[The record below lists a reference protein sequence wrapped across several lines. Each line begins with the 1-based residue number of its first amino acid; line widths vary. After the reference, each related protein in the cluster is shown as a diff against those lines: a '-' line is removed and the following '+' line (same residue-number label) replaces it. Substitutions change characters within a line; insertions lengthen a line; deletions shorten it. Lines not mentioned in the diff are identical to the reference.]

1 MAVCDQATVTEPDD
15 EGSIRNVL
23 VNSRSEG
30 LLTVSFTL
38 VHNQQVQP
46 HQVSIPYEI
55 KLDGVTEVSDT
66 ESLEPGSVADLSY
79 DFADLASGTVNV
91 TVATDSDSVTTTA
104 TVKGGGGGGDEPI
117 EPPEQIPR
125 EYIYAG
131 AGLLA
136 VALISN

>member
-1 MAVCDQATVTEPDD
+1 MVICDQATVSEPDA
-15 EGSIRNVL
+15 EGSIRDVL
-23 VNSRSEG
+23 VNSPSEG

-38 VHNQQVQP
+38 VHNQQIQP
-46 HQVSIPYEI
+46 NQVSIPYEI

-66 ESLEPGSVADLSY
+66 ESLESGSVVDLSY
-79 DFADLASGTVNV
+79 DFTDLAPGTVNV
-91 TVATDSDSVTTTA
+91 TVATDTDSVTTTT
-104 TVKGGGGGGDEPI
+104 TVKGGDGGDGPI

-125 EYIYAG
+125 EYVYAG